1 MKGWVPQVD
10 SREILEQFANET
22 KRQSEVAKFISG
34 TGILDYEEECGT
46 DLIHFT
52 DQNLFDYFI
61 VEKQYYRLLHVS
73 KVMSEFG
80 SFYNYCVE
88 KGLIKYSPFYNSILF
103 TQEYLIDKIAA
114 LGNIKLYS
122 KECIDSACKETGYN
136 YPYYLSICLALYEGV
151 QDLKTLA
158 SIRYGDVDFI
168 NKTMFSGGVN
178 LPISDDLI
186 NAIHGMYAMD
196 SFSSN
201 RNGSLEFF
209 DENHSLIRDILKRG
223 SDIVAD
229 DCVKRSKQISN
240 KIISIGL
247 EYNFINDSGIINR
260 LINEIGKDRLIEI
273 LEYDPDGRTSR
284 YDVDI
289 IVDLFKRWG
298 IKSPV
303 KNFMFN
309 YKVYAPLLKTIK

>member
-1 MKGWVPQVD
+1 MD
-10 SREILEQFANET
+10 SREILDQFANET
-22 KRQSEVAKFISG
+22 KRQGEVAKFICG
-34 TGILDYEEECGT
+34 TGILDYEGECGI

-61 VEKQYYRLLHVS
+61 IIKQYYRLLHVS
-73 KVMSEFG
+73 KVVSEFG
-80 SFYNYCVE
+80 SFYNYCIE

-114 LGNIKLYS
+114 HGNIKLYT
-122 KECIDSACKETGYN
+122 KEYIDSACREAGYN

-158 SIRYGDVDFI
+158 SIKYEDVDFVG
-168 NKTMFSGGVN
+168 KTMYSGGVY

-186 NAIHGMYAMD
+186 NAIKGMYAMD
-196 SFSSN
+196 SFYSS
-201 RNGSLEFF
+201 RNGNLEFY
-209 DENHSLIRDILKRG
+209 DENSSLIRDILKRG

-229 DCVKRSKQISN
+229 DAVKRSKQISN
-240 KIISIGL
+240 KIISIEL
-247 EYNFINDSGIINR
+247 EYNFINDSGVINR
-260 LINEIGKDRLIEI
+260 LINEIGKERLIEI
-273 LEYDPDGRTSR
+273 LEYDPEGRTSR

-289 IVDLFKRWG
+289 IVGLFKQWG

-303 KNFMFN
+303 KNFVFN
-309 YKVYAPLLKTIK
+309 YKVYAPLLKTLK